1 MTTLRV
7 QADELSAAGEVADG
21 QRTNLGQMDRYA
33 SDHLSRLEAFGGVL
47 ALFRGQYAAALE
59 SVHAGLRAEGA
70 RSGGL
75 TDGFSTCRQ
84 EFADADQRSQALLDR
99 VTTSVRLV
107 AEAKLE
113 TEVTT
118 VRTQGGPWAQVVE
131 ARDAIHGLTSS
142 ASAVRDSWHGLE
154 AEVDEL
160 ATTTD
165 DLRSYSAFIDG
176 NSA

>member
-7 QADELSAAGEVADG
+7 QADELSAAGDVAEG
-21 QRTNLGQMDRYA
+21 QRTNLGQMDRYT

-47 ALFRGQYAAALE
+47 TLFRGQYAEALE

-70 RSGGL
+70 RSAGL

-84 EFADADQRSQALLDR
+84 EFAEADQRSQALLDR
-99 VTTSVRLV
+99 VTDSVRQV

-113 TEVTT
+113 AEVTT

-131 ARDAIHGLTSS
+131 ARDAIAGLTSS
-142 ASAVRDSWHGLE
+142 AHAVQDSWNGLGD
-154 AEVDEL
+154 EVDEL
-160 ATTTD
+160 ADTTD
-165 DLRSYSAFIDG
+165 DLRSYTAFIDG
-176 NSA
+176 AS